1 MNGPI
6 GSGSFSNIAKE
17 SLQQYFHSQF
27 VKAIDQRSQM
37 GSETA
42 PTTSN
47 GVPKCKNY
55 CHYYKGSFK
64 NYVDKMR
71 WVGGQKMLLFVHVP
85 GIKCPR

>member
-42 PTTSN
+42 PATSN

-55 CHYYKGSFK
+55 CHYYKGSFT
-64 NYVDKMR
+64 NYVDKI
-71 WVGGQKMLLFVHVP
+71 VPIIHHLTTPLLTFVKKF
-85 GIKCPR
+85 IY